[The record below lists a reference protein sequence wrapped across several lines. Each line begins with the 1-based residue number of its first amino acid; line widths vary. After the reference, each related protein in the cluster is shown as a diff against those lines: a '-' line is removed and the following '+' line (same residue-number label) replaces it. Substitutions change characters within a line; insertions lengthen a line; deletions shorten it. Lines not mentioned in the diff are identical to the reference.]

1 VKTLLNRVLVT
12 LLVLSLLLSSSAQ
25 LFGTPALAA
34 DKRDGSNEVY
44 QDMKIGVMSDVHFQ
58 AAAGCTAETTVPIM
72 LEQFKADNVDVVM
85 LTGDIGYACEDIEY
99 EKFWTAW
106 NTVFPD
112 QETAPKLFV
121 ISGNHEYDRVVF
133 GKEELQV
140 AQDRFMKVFGLEEM
154 NQHMVVNGYH
164 FIGIN
169 SEDGSTHGLYTEVSA
184 TWLKQQLDIAVA
196 ENPNMPIFVTAHQ
209 PLINT
214 TYGSEWGGSKTAA
227 LYEVL
232 KDYPQ
237 VVYFAG
243 HSHYASESE
252 RSIFQEFF
260 TCVDVTSLNYMS
272 LEDGNHGYQSQGA
285 LLVTVS
291 GADKQIVID
300 RYKIDHAEEGDS
312 VVKIKEPWVLNLPLN
327 PDEFT
332 YTNARAE
339 SRTAPTFAEGSALTI
354 SDVTFAAVKIAFPA
368 ATHDDYVH
376 NYNIRVKLGDTV
388 VVEKLVN
395 GDFYQ
400 PAEQQKATWTT
411 TVEGLEPNTTYTVE
425 VTAEESFGKESQPL
439 TAEFT
444 TDPPLDKT
452 QFNDPMDN
460 WDLIED
466 KHEKWQKENNKEI
479 GKTLFS
485 KTDNTQDVWMIWKL
499 DGYIRDFNLDLVI
512 ANGFGG
518 TIGEM
523 EIYVSKDGV
532 DWKQLC
538 LKATDLV
545 PDPSYA
551 DPTAAYWMNSTV
563 SNTNSIGGTYTYLKV
578 VLKPFSAG
586 VNWVMLM
593 DNLYVKL
600 SEDANDTV
608 TLPGTFVHEEDPSL
622 TWTDVIKPME
632 SWDELEAKSDGWQKE
647 NNKEIGKTLFSR
659 TDNSQNVWLVWKVD
673 GYIREFDLDIL
684 SALDMDTPTDV
695 IEVYVSKDG
704 NEWMRVRLAMSELVP
719 DPSYEDPT
727 TAYWLNT
734 TLSNNKRIGGDY
746 SYLKVVFKPFAS
758 NINWSLV
765 MDNLTIQSSA
775 IADDVSV
782 LPGTFYGEE
791 NPSLAWKDTEEPMD
805 NWDLI
810 TEKSDGWQ
818 KENNAELGKTLF
830 SRTDNSQDVWITWKV
845 DGYIRTFALDLLSV
859 NGFGNPAEEVEIQIS
874 KDGIEWKA
882 LKMVLSELV
891 PDPAAD
897 PANPYW
903 MNTTVTPTNI
913 IGEDYIYI
921 RIVLKP
927 FAAGINWAIGIENL
941 SVTYSEYADDAEM
954 QKGTFVVEEEHVCEF
969 ATEWTHDETSH
980 WHECACGAKADE
992 AACVFGDAW
1001 KSNGTNH
1008 WHECECG
1015 NKADSAA
1022 HVQEDLPAV
1031 KPTCTEPG
1039 KSKGAK
1045 CSICERIMIR
1055 QTELPA
1061 EGHTY
1066 VDGVCI
1072 TCGHNPDAPGTGDL
1086 ITIICALFAVS
1097 GMAVVALLKKK
1108 EN

>member
-1 VKTLLNRVLVT
+1 MKTLLNRVLVT

-25 LFGTPALAA
+25 LLGTPALAA
-34 DKRDGSNEVY
+34 DGGSDEVFP
-44 QDMKIGVMSDVHFQ
+44 DMKIGVMSDVHFQ
-58 AAAGCTAETTVPIM
+58 TATGCTAESTVPVM
-72 LEQFKADNVDVVM
+72 LEQFKADNVDVIM
-85 LTGDIGYACEDIEY
+85 LTGDIGYACEDLEY
-99 EKFWTAW
+99 EKFWAAW
-106 NTVFPD
+106 DSVFPD
-112 QETAPKLFV
+112 EETAPELFV

-133 GKEELQV
+133 GKEELSV
-140 AQDRFMKVFGLEEM
+140 AQERFMNVFGLEEM
-154 NQHMVVNGYH
+154 NQHIVVNGYH
-164 FIGIN
+164 FIGVN
-169 SEDGSTHGLYTEVSA
+169 SEDGSTHGKYTEVSA
-184 TWLKQQLDIAVA
+184 DWLKQQLDIAVA
-196 ENPNMPIFVTAHQ
+196 DNPNMPIFVTAHQ
-209 PLINT
+209 PILNT
-214 TYGSEWGGSKTAA
+214 TYGSEWGGSETGA

-243 HSHYASESE
+243 HSHYASENE

-272 LEDGNHGYQSQGA
+272 LEDGNKAYQSQGA

-327 PDEFT
+327 PAEFT

-339 SRTAPTFAEGSALTI
+339 SRTAPTFAEGSALTV
-354 SDVTFAAVKIAFPA
+354 SDVTFATAKVAFPA

-388 VVEKLVN
+388 VMEKLVN
-395 GDFYQ
+395 GDFYKD
-400 PAEQQKATWTT
+400 ADQQKATWSVP
-411 TVEGLEPNTTYTVE
+411 VEGLEPNTTYTVE

-439 TAEFT
+439 VAEFT

-460 WDLIED
+460 FDLIED
-466 KHEKWQKENNKEI
+466 KHEKWQKETNKEI

-485 KTDNTQDVWMIWKL
+485 KTDNTQDVWMVWKF

-518 TIGEM
+518 TIDEM
-523 EIYVSKDGV
+523 EIYVSKDGM

-538 LKATDLV
+538 LKASDLV
-545 PDPSYA
+545 ADPSYA
-551 DPTAAYWMNSTV
+551 DPSSAYWMNSTV
-563 SNTNSIGGTYTYLKV
+563 SNTNTIGGTYTYLKV

-586 VNWVMLM
+586 VNWVLLM

-600 SEDANDTV
+600 SEDPNDTV

-622 TWTDVIKPME
+622 TWTDTISPMD
-632 SWDELEAKSDGWQKE
+632 SWDEVTERSDGWQKE

-659 TDNSQNVWLVWKVD
+659 TDNSQDIWLIWKVD

-684 SALDMDTPTDV
+684 SALNMDDPTEV
-695 IEVYVSKDG
+695 IEVYISKDG
-704 NEWMRVRLAMSELVP
+704 NEWVQVRLTMSELVP

-727 TAYWLNT
+727 TAYWLNA

-746 SYLKVVFKPFAS
+746 SYLKVVFKPFPS
-758 NINWSLV
+758 TINWSLV
-765 MDNLTIQSSA
+765 MDNLHIVKSA
-775 IADDVSV
+775 VANDVSV

-791 NPSLAWKDTEEPMD
+791 DPSLAWTDFADPMD

-810 TEKSDGWQ
+810 EERSEGTQKEYNKEVEKS
-818 KENNAELGKTLF
+818 LF
-830 SRTDNSQDVWITWKV
+830 SRSDNSQDVYFTWKV
-845 DGYIRTFALDLLSV
+845 DGYIREFALDILSV
-859 NGFGNPAEEVEIQIS
+859 NGGGNPAEELEIYVS
-874 KDGIEWKA
+874 KDGVEWRQLLTVIGEA
-882 LKMVLSELV
+882 V
-891 PDPAAD
+891 PDPGTA
-897 PANPYW
+897 YW
-903 MNTTVTPTNI
+903 NDITITGTNVLA
-913 IGEDYIYI
+913 EDYCYL
-921 RIVLKP
+921 RVVLKP
-927 FAAGINWAIGIENL
+927 YAFAAWAVVLDNL
-941 SVTYSEYADDAEM
+941 TIRCSEYADDAEM

-969 ATEWTHDETSH
+969 AEEWTHDATSH

-992 AACVFGDAW
+992 AECVFGDAW
-1001 KSNGTNH
+1001 TSNGTNH

-1015 NKADSAA
+1015 NKTDSAA

-1031 KPTCTEPG
+1031 DPTCTEPG

-1061 EGHTY
+1061 EGHNY
-1066 VDGVCI
+1066 VDGVC
-1072 TCGHNPDAPGTGDL
+1072 TVCGDDQNAPGTGDV
-1086 ITIICALFAVS
+1086 ITGICALLAVS
-1097 GMAVVALLKKK
+1097 GMAVVTLFKKK
-1108 EN
+1108 ED